1 MIQAKQDLYVKDFS
15 FLNNIHFQVA
25 SCSHWAAAVV
35 WGERERMS
43 QYHVQ
48 ERQAHWAVI
57 GAKLP
62 PASSASPT
70 DTNVSPTPRNVF

>member
-48 ERQAHWAVI
+48 ERQAH
-57 GAKLP
+57 
-62 PASSASPT
+62 
-70 DTNVSPTPRNVF
+70 